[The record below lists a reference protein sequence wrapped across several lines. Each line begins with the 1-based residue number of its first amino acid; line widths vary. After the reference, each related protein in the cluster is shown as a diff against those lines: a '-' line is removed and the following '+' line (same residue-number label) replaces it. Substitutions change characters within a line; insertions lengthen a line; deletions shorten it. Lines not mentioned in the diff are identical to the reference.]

1 MEKSRSYPQYSSS
14 CSTEFGYGFQ
24 DRANSYIFN
33 GPTTKDEAFAASND
47 PEMKRKKRIAAYN
60 MFTREGKVKA
70 SVRESFK
77 WIKSKF
83 DDISVVG
90 SAFSVIGSGSQYSWQ
105 QLLGKVNGEGSILSL
120 RALHSRY
127 C

>member
-1 MEKSRSYPQYSSS
+1 MYDGKEINVSYDQSWNMSMEKSRSYPQYSSS

-83 DDISVVG
+83 DDI
-90 SAFSVIGSGSQYSWQ
+90 
-105 QLLGKVNGEGSILSL
+105 
-120 RALHSRY
+120 RY
-127 C
+127 RV